1 LRLSL
6 RNDQQTISPSILC
19 GLPLNA
25 RAILLGRKLFPV
37 LVIVLINTAILLMG
51 FVEDVNEIRSVLT
64 EGVSSEPSLANT
76 LNFLAHPVMS
86 SQLLVGLL
94 WLLFYFFFARRAPVV
109 LHKDLL
115 SFRETLQSFIALN
128 THGCRAPPQVNG

>member
-1 LRLSL
+1 MRLSL
-6 RNDQQTISPSILC
+6 RNYQQTITLSILS
-19 GLPLNA
+19 GLPLSA
-25 RAILLGRKLFPV
+25 RAIFLGRKLFPV
-37 LVIVLINTAILLMG
+37 IAVVLINTAMLLMG
-51 FVEDVNEIRSVLT
+51 FVEDVNEIRSALT
-64 EGVSSEPSLANT
+64 EGLSSEPSLINT
-76 LNFLAHPVMS
+76 LNFLVHPVMS

>member
-6 RNDQQTISPSILC
+6 KNYQQAITLSILY
-19 GLPLNA
+19 GLPLTA
-25 RAILLGRKLFPV
+25 RAIFVGRKLFPILAV
-37 LVIVLINTAILLMG
+37 VFVNTTMLLMG

-64 EGVSSEPSLANT
+64 EGLLSEPLLVNT

-109 LHKDLL
+109 LHKDMF
-115 SFRETLQSFIALN
+115 SFQETLQSFIALN
-128 THGCRAPPQVNG
+128 THGCRAPPTEND

>member
-1 LRLSL
+1 MSL
-6 RNDQQTISPSILC
+6 RNYQQTITLSILC

-25 RAILLGRKLFPV
+25 RAIFLGRKLFPV
-37 LVIVLINTAILLMG
+37 IAVVLINTAMLLMG
-51 FVEDVNEIRSVLT
+51 FVEDVNEIRSALT
-64 EGVSSEPSLANT
+64 EGLSSEPSLINT